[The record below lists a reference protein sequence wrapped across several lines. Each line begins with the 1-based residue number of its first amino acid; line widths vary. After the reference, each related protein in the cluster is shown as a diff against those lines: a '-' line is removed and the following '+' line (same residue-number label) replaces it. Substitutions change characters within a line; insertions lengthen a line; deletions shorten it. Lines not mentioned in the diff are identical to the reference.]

1 MPCSNFFFFKEETII
16 DFIYTESCYTI
27 GERKE
32 GYSSNQTM
40 ISSFSFAKL
49 ANAEVA
55 RLHHKYIPTKEIKSK
70 LSQIILM
77 SSRSKLLQENKS
89 SPSTILW
96 LSISRILFKFSSII
110 FYLSIS
116 STSCCIGH
124 KHGTYLPLPL
134 P

>member
-1 MPCSNFFFFKEETII
+1 MATSNKECHVAIFFLEETII
-16 DFIYTESCYTI
+16 DFIYIESCYTM
-27 GERKE
+27 GKRKE

-89 SPSTILW
+89 SPQSFSMPIKTSKRVERHPRDL
-96 LSISRILFKFSSII
+96 LRHQCGVEKFSWQERG
-110 FYLSIS
+110 L
-116 STSCCIGH
+116 
-124 KHGTYLPLPL
+124 
-134 P
+134 